1 MNYVKFISGANK
13 VQMSAAAVEAGLT
26 LFQMDYKCDVCS
38 SDIFSAGSLQCAEC
52 RGANP
57 MSPSN
62 EVKCREMYLT
72 GKYSL
77 STLSTKLNIPL
88 KDIRWHLLKAGL
100 VGVRNN
106 KKPKVKFSN
115 ERVIMSLTRDEL
127 IKKGHDDIRAS
138 SILELFKRHTPQNMR
153 AVVRINSGRILSVNR
168 QAI

>member
-1 MNYVKFISGANK
+1 MNYVRFISGANK

-38 SDIFSAGSLQCAEC
+38 SDIFSAGSLQCYEC

-57 MSPSN
+57 MSPGN

-106 KKPKVKFSN
+106 K
-115 ERVIMSLTRDEL
+115 
-127 IKKGHDDIRAS
+127 
-138 SILELFKRHTPQNMR
+138 
-153 AVVRINSGRILSVNR
+153 
-168 QAI
+168 